1 MDYARGVPRHSESI
15 AREER
20 FAAETTRKG
29 INKKP
34 VNKWRQGVYGRTQK
48 LAQDLLR

>member
-20 FAAETTRKG
+20 FAAETIRNG
-29 INKKP
+29 INEKL
-34 VNKWRQGVYGRTQK
+34 VNNGIKVVYDRP
-48 LAQDLLR
+48 